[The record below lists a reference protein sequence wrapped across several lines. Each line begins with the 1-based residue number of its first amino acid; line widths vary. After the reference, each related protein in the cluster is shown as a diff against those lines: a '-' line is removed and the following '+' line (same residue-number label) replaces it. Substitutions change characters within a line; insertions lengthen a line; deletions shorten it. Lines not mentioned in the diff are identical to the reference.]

1 MIWLVLAVFVLLG
14 YSLQSVAG
22 SAYYS
27 MVMQNYGTV
36 SSPPVIL
43 EEGNVTGASTIYTN
57 KTSAKV
63 SVAAPSWLS
72 DWDERVKI
80 TIDKNDVDSALSN
93 FPVLVYLSNSSSGR
107 NNDDVSFVFDEVG
120 SNSKKIAVTTSDGA
134 TQCYVEIEKWD
145 DASEQAWLWVKVPSI
160 SSTSDSDLYLYYDN
174 DHANNTDYVGD
185 PNSTPAENV
194 WDADFKGVWHMTEV
208 NATDSTSNNNDGTE
222 SGGVT
227 YTDSGK
233 IDGADD
239 FDGNDDYIQTT
250 SNELKTLD
258 NFTLSVWFKADSTTT
273 PAHHILWE
281 GPASQN
287 GWGDGTGN
295 PNTHEMHLTICR
307 MTVNNTLNFF
317 YGYEESGGDFVPA
330 VEINMSFSD
339 TTNWNHAVVVMT
351 GAGTSPSAELFLN
364 GVSQGT
370 DTGTQTNRTAWD
382 TNLRIGRPGTSERY
396 FEGMIDEVRILETAR
411 SAAWINASYE
421 SGRDDLL
428 DFGSE
433 ESKIDYVDNNASN
446 VGSPTDRG
454 THSDFSA
461 QQSGP
466 DSIYDTL
473 TEENVGSADGVG
485 TETTIYATLYDA
497 TDEYSPGPELVFI
510 SDQVGYVFFQV
521 SRTASLSYSKTTNGG
536 TSWGTPVDMTGGV
549 QYTYR
554 SRSIWYDKW
563 TPGDTGTKIH
573 IIVDGYD
580 NDDVDYYSLDTS
592 DDSVTGPVL
601 VHTGLGA
608 YNAPNMAGMV
618 TKSTVGYLFSVC
630 ADAGPNVYFDKSET
644 GGSSWSSISPGYAFL
659 NDGDDHAQ
667 LLPLADGDVLCI
679 YFDGSAGTLYSFR
692 WDEATDS
699 WDSSGNVVT
708 VLTGL
713 SHVDYFNA
721 WGAVQKTG
729 EYDVYLAINNGLN
742 TAGADLVCYKY
753 TASSNSWTS
762 QGNIYT
768 DIGTAN
774 MDVKLVVDANKGD
787 LYAVYSRGTWQLTV
801 DIYYKKST
809 DNGVNWGT
817 ETQVSSSV
825 ADDWRTISTN
835 FRSDERIYAVWFDD
849 DDEDLFGNTVADIS
863 PNYELDLEV
872 QWTNAD
878 YDETNEELAIYVDEG
893 NNTHSLDATGG
904 YMIIGDGTPD
914 WGSTAGTISFWIKMD
929 AAVQGRFWG
938 QNVDMETRWGGVSGT
953 NLILDWGGSGSMTS
967 AYSFSADTWYFVA
980 IVWDEI
986 DNNLFLYVGDENNP
1000 PTLDAN
1006 SLSGTWA
1013 STTPAPTENRF
1024 MNGIQVN
1031 EPVDGHGDDLRYWDT
1046 DRTLAEIQSDYD
1058 TELTG
1063 SETNL
1068 RSYFKLN
1075 NNFDDV
1081 GPDDN
1086 DGSGYDGYSFS
1097 SDVPFLSGTPTE
1109 NIRVDF
1115 WNGTAWQNLFTD
1127 LTSGWNHISV
1137 SSYLT
1142 TSNFTIRFNGGNE
1155 NDDTTQD
1162 SWFIDATFLNVWTS
1176 ETSYNYVLQVVN
1188 QVADNWTINLQVYE
1202 SSNINRLLKT
1212 TISFHDGGSSDQI
1225 IVNYGA
1231 ITQPE
1236 GPTYNLL
1243 GGLGSTIYISMSNL
1257 QATTTGTSYLYVH
1270 LKIKVPSTSS
1280 YMLYVITFEIT

>member
-1 MIWLVLAVFVLLG
+1 VSRAKASLDHRRIRSLIWLVLTLFVLLG

-22 SAYYS
+22 TTYYS
-27 MVMQNYGTV
+27 NEIQNYATV
-36 SSPPVIL
+36 GSPPVIL
-43 EEGNVTGASTIYTN
+43 QNGTAGTSTIYTN
-57 KTSAKV
+57 STSAKV
-63 SVAAPSWLS
+63 SVAAPIWLNG
-72 DWDERVKI
+72 WDKRVKI

-107 NNDDVSFVFDEVG
+107 NNEDVSFVFDEVG
-120 SNSKKIAVTTSDGA
+120 SNSKKIAVTTSDGT

-145 DASEQAWLWVKVPSI
+145 SSSEQAWLWVKVPSV
-160 SSTSDSDLYLYYDN
+160 SNTSNTDLYLYYDN
-174 DHANNTDYVGD
+174 DHANNTAYVDDTNTG
-185 PNSTPAENV
+185 NSVNV
-194 WDADFKGVWHMTEV
+194 WDSSFKMVQHMRDNTTSSIV
-208 NATDSTSNNNDGTE
+208 DSTSNDNDGTKTAAGE
-222 SGGVT
+222 PAVT
-227 YTDSGK
+227 TSGK
-233 IDGADD
+233 ISDAQD
-239 FDGNDDYIQTT
+239 FDGSNDYIDTVSSSSEMGIDS
-250 SNELKTLD
+250 SNT
-258 NFTLSVWFKADSTTT
+258 
-273 PAHHILWE
+273 
-281 GPASQN
+281 
-287 GWGDGTGN
+287 
-295 PNTHEMHLTICR
+295 
-307 MTVNNTLNFF
+307 MTVSAWVNPDVNGDHQMFVIIQPSTGSGHATDQVFFIADNNGDLEIGQWGGGSYDHTFSGISVDIGVWQHFVITYDGSTYRAYKNGNYEDSWTRAKNLNNAYVAFIGSSTA
-317 YGYEESGGDFVPA
+317 YA
-330 VEINMSFSD
+330 V
-339 TTNWNHAVVVMT
+339 H
-351 GAGTSPSAELFLN
+351 
-364 GVSQGT
+364 
-370 DTGTQTNRTAWD
+370 
-382 TNLRIGRPGTSERY
+382 Y
-396 FEGMIDEVRILETAR
+396 FEGIIDEVRISNTSR
-411 SAAWINASYE
+411 SAAWIKASNE

-433 ESKIDYVDNNASN
+433 EKKIDYVDNNTSN
-446 VGSPTDRG
+446 EGSPTDKG

-536 TSWGTPVDMTGGV
+536 TSWGTPVDMTGGF

-630 ADAGPNVYFDKSET
+630 ADAGPNVYFDKSEN
-644 GGSSWSSISPGYAFL
+644 GGSSWSSISPGYSFL

-699 WDSSGNVVT
+699 WDSEGNVVT

-713 SHVDYFNA
+713 NHIDYYNA
-721 WGAVQKTG
+721 WGAVQKDG
-729 EYDVYLAINNGLN
+729 EYDVYLAINNALN

-753 TASSNSWTS
+753 TASSNSWAS

-774 MDVKLVVDANKGD
+774 MDVKMGVDANKGD
-787 LYAVYSRGTWQLTV
+787 LYAVYSRGTWEATV

-817 ETQVSSSV
+817 ETQVSSST
-825 ADDWRTISTN
+825 ADDWRTMSTN

-849 DDEDLFGNTVADIS
+849 DVNYLFGNTVADIS

-872 QWTNAD
+872 QWTSVD
-878 YDETNEELAIYVDEG
+878 YDETNEELAIYAYEG
-893 NNTHSLDATGG
+893 NNTYSLDATGG

-914 WGSTAGTISFWIKMD
+914 WGSTTGTISFWIKWD
-929 AAVQGRFWG
+929 TVANRPWG
-938 QNVDMETRWGGVSGT
+938 QHDNMEIRFSGL
-953 NLILDWGGSGSMTS
+953 NMVIDWGVAGSVTS
-967 AYSFSADTWYFVA
+967 STSFTADKWYFIA
-980 IVWDEI
+980 IVWDENT
-986 DNNLFLYVGDENNP
+986 DDLYLYVGDQ
-1000 PTLDAN
+1000 DN
-1006 SLSGTWA
+1006 S
-1013 STTPAPTENRF
+1013 PTEDTHLSVWTDTVSDEGVTGNNF
-1024 MNGIQVN
+1024 MASKIGV
-1031 EPVDGHGDDLRYWDT
+1031 EPTDGHGEELRYWNT
-1046 DRTLAEIQSDYD
+1046 DRTLAEIQSDYN

-1081 GPDDN
+1081 GPDNN
-1086 DGSGYDGYSFS
+1086 DGSGSGGYSFS

-1109 NIRVDF
+1109 NIRVDV
-1115 WNGTAWQNLFTD
+1115 WNGTTWQNLFTD
-1127 LTSGWNHISV
+1127 LTNGWNYVSV

-1142 TSNFTIRFNGGNE
+1142 SSNFTIRFNGGNE
-1155 NDDTTQD
+1155 NGDTTQD
-1162 SWFIDATFLNVWTS
+1162 SWYIDATLLNVWTS
-1176 ETSYNYVLQVVN
+1176 ESTYDYVLQVVN
-1188 QVADNWTINLQVYE
+1188 QVEDNWTINLQVYE

-1212 TISFHDGGSSDQI
+1212 KISFHDGNSSDQI

-1231 ITQPE
+1231 ITQPK
-1236 GPTYNLL
+1236 GSTYNLP
-1243 GGLGSTIYISMSNL
+1243 GGVNSTIYISMSNL

-1270 LKIKVPSTSS
+1270 LKIQVPDTST